1 MTDCESDTY
10 KRITK
15 IKNESQ
21 NKKLYFHV
29 HISSEFSLPTLIQLG
44 NNTIQTV
51 SAYFQFVTISV
62 TAEH

>member
-21 NKKLYFHV
+21 KKKLYLHV
-29 HISSEFSLPTLIQLG
+29 HISSEFSLPTLIRLG

-51 SAYFQFVTISV
+51 SAYFQVVTISV